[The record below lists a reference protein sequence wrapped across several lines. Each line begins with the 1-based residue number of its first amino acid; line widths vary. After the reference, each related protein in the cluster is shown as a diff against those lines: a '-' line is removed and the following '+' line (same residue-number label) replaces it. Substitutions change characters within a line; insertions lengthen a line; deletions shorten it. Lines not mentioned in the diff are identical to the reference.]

1 MVLSIGNYTIMCWS
15 ASTSFVTLAVG
26 TLLNLGSYALLRRW
40 DSPTALLVWSWQYAL
55 LMQIPEGVVWL
66 QLEAEDITAMSRLAM
81 FLNITQP
88 LALLLGIR
96 FGGLYREFRYAH
108 VALFLYFVVLATQFD
123 EVWQGSASIAPEEDC
138 PHLSLRYW
146 NTSRGIV
153 YVVTSLLV
161 VSEAR
166 PIFWAVVNACLFSI
180 TFLLAVVV
188 YPCGVGSVW
197 CWFVLVTGPLL
208 VVCDRVHDRVRDRVR
223 DRMRATM
230 PPSSSV
236 AEVMVTPGSTLVH
249 ARRPR
254 I

>member
-1 MVLSIGNYTIMCWS
+1 M
-15 ASTSFVTLAVG
+15 
-26 TLLNLGSYALLRRW
+26 
-40 DSPTALLVWSWQYAL
+40 
-55 LMQIPEGVVWL
+55 WL
-66 QLEAEDITAMSRLAM
+66 QMETEEDITAMSRLAM

-96 FGGLYREFRYAH
+96 FGTLYREFRYAY

-123 EVWQGSASIAPEEDC
+123 EVWERSASIAPETDC

-146 NTSRGIV
+146 DTSRGIV
-153 YVVTSLLV
+153 YVVSSLLV

-166 PIFWAVVNACLFSI
+166 PIFWAVVNACLFSV
-180 TFLLAVVV
+180 TLLLAVVV

-197 CWFVLVTGPLL
+197 CWFVFVTGPLL
-208 VVCDRVHDRVRDRVR
+208 VVCDRV
-223 DRMRATM
+223 RA
-230 PPSSSV
+230 SSSSSLTV
-236 AEVMVTPGSTLVH
+236 TEVVVTPGSTLVH